1 MGLLRIFEI
10 AAGAIIVILAV
21 TQMVIPILRG
31 TLLFPLFRKEH
42 ELESQLSRARQEE
55 LEVGLQHE
63 LKKRQ
68 QHIAKLKDD
77 KNT

>member
-10 AAGAIIVILAV
+10 AVGAIIVILAI
-21 TQMVIPILRG
+21 TQIVIPIFRG

-55 LEVGLQHE
+55 LEIGLQHE
-63 LKKRQ
+63 LKKRRE
-68 QHIAKLKDD
+68 HIDKLKDE
-77 KNT
+77 K